1 MRKKRKRGK
10 KKEKKRKD
18 ERGKRKEKRGKRGKI
33 MSEINSKKLTPPKPP
48 IMPTEDIACSPKT
61 SQEVLWYIAQ
71 NIPHLRK
78 WIIANTSADARLLE
92 YISQQ
97 GGPDVKHSFNVLFES
112 YDYMRKNIK

>member
-1 MRKKRKRGK
+1 MNE
-10 KKEKKRKD
+10 KKENKRKD
-18 ERGKRKEKRGKRGKI
+18 ERERGKI

-97 GGPDVKHSFNVLFES
+97 GGPDVRHSFNVLFES
-112 YDYMRKNIK
+112 YDYMHRNIK

>member
-1 MRKKRKRGK
+1 MKIFASAKKKTTTSMNEKKKKRKE
-10 KKEKKRKD
+10 EK
-18 ERGKRKEKRGKRGKI
+18 GKI

-112 YDYMRKNIK
+112 YDYMHRNIK

>member
-1 MRKKRKRGK
+1 MRKKRKR
-10 KKEKKRKD
+10 KKRKE
-18 ERGKRKEKRGKRGKI
+18 ERRKRKEERGKI

-97 GGPDVKHSFNVLFES
+97 GGPDVRHSFNVLFES
-112 YDYMRKNIK
+112 YDYMHRNIK

>member
-10 KKEKKRKD
+10 TKE
-18 ERGKRKEKRGKRGKI
+18 ERGKRKEERGKI

-97 GGPDVKHSFNVLFES
+97 GGPDVRHSFNVLFES

>member
-10 KKEKKRKD
+10 TKE
-18 ERGKRKEKRGKRGKI
+18 ERGKRKEERGKI

-97 GGPDVKHSFNVLFES
+97 GGPDVRHSFNVLFES
-112 YDYMRKNIK
+112 YDYMHRNIK